1 MQRTKIYLGKFGHL
15 LWQDGAESLSLG
27 TERPHQMSMLVY
39 SFILL
44 LKRDKKNGGTIYRPI
59 LAANK
64 A

>member
-44 LKRDKKNGGTIYRPI
+44 IKLDKKNGGTIYRPI